1 MRLTPLKKLFNDTGL
16 RWLWLTLLCLIIDQ
30 VSKQWV
36 AGTFDYRETLSVLPF
51 FNLTY
56 VHNPGAAFSFLAD
69 QGGWQ
74 RWFFTAVAAIASIVF
89 LIWMAKTPKQQR
101 LLSISFALI
110 LSGAVG
116 NLIDRVLFGYVIDFL
131 DFHWAGYHFAAF
143 NIADSVIFIGA
154 ALMIFE
160 SFTNKEDNQEANKDA
175 NLKANIESQNESDD
189 EEQKNKT
196 NKVKS

>member
-51 FNLTY
+51 FNLTF

-74 RWFFTAVAAIASIVF
+74 RWFFTAIAAIASIVF
-89 LIWMAKTPKQQR
+89 LVWMAKTPKQQR
-101 LLSISFALI
+101 LLSIAFALI

-131 DFHWAGYHFAAF
+131 DFHWAGFHFAAF

>member
-74 RWFFTAVAAIASIVF
+74 RWFFTAIAAIASIVF
-89 LIWMAKTPKQQR
+89 LVWMAKTPKQQR
-101 LLSISFALI
+101 LLSIAFALI

-131 DFHWAGYHFAAF
+131 DFHWAGFHFAAF

-160 SFTNKEDNQEANKDA
+160 SVTNKEDNQEANKDA

>member
-175 NLKANIESQNESDD
+175 NLKANIESKNESDN

-196 NKVKS
+196 NKVNS

>member
-74 RWFFTAVAAIASIVF
+74 RWFFTAIAAIASIVF
-89 LIWMAKTPKQQR
+89 LVWMAKTPKQQR

-131 DFHWAGYHFAAF
+131 DFHWAGFHFAAF

-175 NLKANIESQNESDD
+175 NLKANIESKNESDN